1 MRFSHLLGAFPLTLL
16 LGCSLVSANITAT
29 SSSDDGHVAE
39 NTLDGSLAGWSRWSS
54 KGDWEWIQYDLGEP
68 QQLLAVEIA
77 FHRGD
82 QRQAYF
88 DLQSSTDGV
97 QWEPLI
103 EDTSS
108 SGSTRDFETIDVP
121 DTTARYVRYV
131 GWGNSNNLWNS
142 ITEIRFVTETDV
154 DPLPPVGDWWQPA
167 QGLTWQWQLTGTINT
182 GYDAQM
188 YGIDL
193 FDSDITLIESLQQ
206 SGRRVLCYFSAGS
219 YEDWRT
225 DGHLFTSS
233 DLGDPMGDWEGENWL
248 DIRSANVRDIMR
260 ARMVLAQ
267 TKGCDG
273 VEPDNVD
280 GYANSTGLPLTYADQ
295 ISYNRFLADT
305 AHELGLAVALK
316 NDLGQVEDLVTYF
329 DLAINESCHKYNECF
344 LLQPFITQNKPVLNA
359 EYASKYVNDPTARE
373 TLCNASKAFGMH
385 TLVLPRNL
393 HDGFRLDCGM

>member
-1 MRFSHLLGAFPLTLL
+1 MRFSHLLGAFPLGLL

-29 SSSDDGHVAE
+29 ASSDDGHVAD
-39 NTLDGSLAGWSRWSS
+39 NTLDGSRAGWSRWSS

-68 QQLLAVEIA
+68 QQLLAVDIA

-82 QRQAYF
+82 QREAYF
-88 DLQSSTDGV
+88 DLQSSVDGV

-108 SGSTRDFETIDVP
+108 SGNTRDFETIDVP

-142 ITEIRFVTETDV
+142 ITEIRFVTETES
-154 DPLPPVGDWWQPA
+154 DPQPVGDWWQPE
-167 QGLTWQWQLTGTINT
+167 QGITWQWQLTGTINT
-182 GYDAQM
+182 GYDAQV

-193 FDSDITLIESLQQ
+193 FDSDIALIESLQQ

-225 DGHLFTSS
+225 DGHLFTSD

-248 DIRSANVRDIMR
+248 DIRSSNVRDIMQ
-260 ARMVLAQ
+260 ARMALAKA
-267 TKGCDG
+267 KGCDG

-295 ISYNRFLADT
+295 ISYNRFLAET

-316 NDLGQVEDLVTYF
+316 NDLGQIDDLVADF
-329 DLAINESCHKYNECF
+329 DLAINESCHKYNECD
-344 LLQPFITQNKPVLNA
+344 LLQPFIDQNKPVLNA
-359 EYASKYVNDPTARE
+359 EYAAKYVNNPATRE
-373 TLCNASKAFGMH
+373 ALCSASRAFGMH

-393 HDGFRLDCGM
+393 NDGFRLDCGM

>member
-154 DPLPPVGDWWQPA
+154 EPMPPVGDWWQPA

-193 FDSDITLIESLQQ
+193 FDSDSTLIESLQQ

-280 GYANSTGLPLTYADQ
+280 GYANLSL
-295 ISYNRFLADT
+295 I
-305 AHELGLAVALK
+305 H
-316 NDLGQVEDLVTYF
+316 
-329 DLAINESCHKYNECF
+329 I
-344 LLQPFITQNKPVLNA
+344 
-359 EYASKYVNDPTARE
+359 
-373 TLCNASKAFGMH
+373 
-385 TLVLPRNL
+385 
-393 HDGFRLDCGM
+393 